1 MRNTSKLYSR
11 TADSFGEAKIP
22 WKEKKQIVSNGQEGN
37 GRRIISPHF
46 RLLNVRPWDSEMGN
60 LRNPL
65 ENLVKDIPV
74 VSDYIK
80 ILNVFFNI
88 LTWPLRTKASE
99 GDF

>member
-1 MRNTSKLYSR
+1 
-11 TADSFGEAKIP
+11 
-22 WKEKKQIVSNGQEGN
+22 
-37 GRRIISPHF
+37 
-46 RLLNVRPWDSEMGN
+46 MGN

-74 VSDYIK
+74 VSDSIK

-88 LTWPLRTKASE
+88 LTLPLRTKASE